1 MAACRRSFPRNLAG
15 GVLHSFDSL
24 VSIFQSNHPPLVQMP
39 IGPPGMVLWTRKSGA
54 ATCRQVSV
62 GILDAD
68 LSNDCFGRFGMFHPA
83 VVIKSLV
90 Q

>member
-24 VSIFQSNHPPLVQMP
+24 VSIFQGNHRPLVRVP
-39 IGPPGMVLWTRKSGA
+39 LGPLGMVLWARKFGVA
-54 ATCRQVSV
+54 ICRPPSV
-62 GILDAD
+62 GILNTD

-83 VVIKSLV
+83 AVIKSLV